1 MIVIVTSSSDEKL
14 QRAKEL
20 GADILI
26 NYKTHPN
33 WDEEVLNVTN
43 GEGVDIIFEN
53 GGALTTSKSFN
64 CIGWGGLI
72 NSIGYVSGKMDP
84 PSERQNI
91 NVSALQR
98 NLTLKG
104 LMNGPLD
111 RFEEM
116 LAFCEKHKIRPVVDK
131 IFQFSEAK
139 EALDYLWNGR
149 HFGKIVIKVE

>member
-1 MIVIVTSSSDEKL
+1 MIVTSSSDEKL

-20 GADILI
+20 GADVLI

-53 GGALTTSKSFN
+53 GGAMTTPKSFN
-64 CIGWGGLI
+64 CIAWGGLI
-72 NSIGYVSGKMDP
+72 NSIGYVSGKIDP
-84 PSERQNI
+84 PTERQNI

-111 RFEEM
+111 RFEE
-116 LAFCEKHKIRPVVDK
+116 LLTFCEKHKIRPVVDK
-131 IFQFSEAK
+131 IFKFGEAK
-139 EALDYLWNGR
+139 EALEYLWNGR